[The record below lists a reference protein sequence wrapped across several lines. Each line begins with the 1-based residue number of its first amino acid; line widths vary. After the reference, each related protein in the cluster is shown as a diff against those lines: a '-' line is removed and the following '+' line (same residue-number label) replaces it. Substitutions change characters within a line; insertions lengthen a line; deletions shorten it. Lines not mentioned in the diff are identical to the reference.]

1 MSIGQESI
9 NMSFG
14 VPHRCPDA
22 TLAVF
27 KSIVSAAFIRQKHLT
42 CLLDSV
48 LSISPFLAHLEDRLI
63 CMLTGGVLKW
73 VGLCNK
79 RSEMK
84 I

>member
-1 MSIGQESI
+1 MFIGQESI

-22 TLAVF
+22 SLAVF
-27 KSIVSAAFIRQKHLT
+27 KSIVSAVFIRQKHLT

-48 LSISPFLAHLEDRLI
+48 LSINLAHLEDRLI